1 MFTQLWLENSSKR
14 DVRFPNDDV
23 HRQTVYRI
31 RVAVFRLFQIHASI
45 QMQSQFRSKN
55 ETYETMMSSYDFVKK
70 KKEKRKRKKESWIIK
85 NDFVMFESF
94 EVVL

>member
-70 KKEKRKRKKESWIIK
+70 KEKRKRKKESWIIK